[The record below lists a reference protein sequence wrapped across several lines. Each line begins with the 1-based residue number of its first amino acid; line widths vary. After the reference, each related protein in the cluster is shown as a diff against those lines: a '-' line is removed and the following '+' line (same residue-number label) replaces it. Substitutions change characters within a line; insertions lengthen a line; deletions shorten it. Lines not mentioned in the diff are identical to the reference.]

1 MDFVVYGT
9 GYGATLMLLGYAL
22 RTWGPKWRL
31 ADQDEGAYDH
41 QEFHAA
47 RASWTRF
54 AEGLG
59 AVVATCGAVLVLF
72 TFVLM
77 LLNPGDDIGVM
88 VCLIVTAASLIGV
101 AVWAWMYFERYGSLG
116 VVRMPQPLT
125 SYQPL
130 RYDPNVRPAENA
142 SAEAGTADGDE
153 FADDVE
159 HDDAAGIA
167 EDIDVRAAKFAT
179 HHPDG
184 EMEVGTYRERG
195 VTAPDA
201 EDTFEAEDETRDDT
215 ESVDDAVAD
224 DAQIDAVVEPGE
236 TDVDA
241 EADDVAVDA
250 AGDSEDVTE
259 TAGEADDKSIDGDPS
274 GTSEPPEVTAEESVV
289 EETAGATGNDTAGE
303 GETEPAPEV
312 LPEAHEP
319 APEEEPTAA
328 EVDAESGRGP
338 GGREEALRRLRER
351 RRQRED
357 RGPDDA

>member
-1 MDFVVYGT
+1 
-9 GYGATLMLLGYAL
+9 
-22 RTWGPKWRL
+22 
-31 ADQDEGAYDH
+31 
-41 QEFHAA
+41 
-47 RASWTRF
+47 
-54 AEGLG
+54 
-59 AVVATCGAVLVLF
+59 
-72 TFVLM
+72 
-77 LLNPGDDIGVM
+77 
-88 VCLIVTAASLIGV
+88 
-101 AVWAWMYFERYGSLG
+101 
-116 VVRMPQPLT
+116 
-125 SYQPL
+125 
-130 RYDPNVRPAENA
+130 PNVRPAENA

-159 HDDAAGIA
+159 HDDSAGIA

-259 TAGEADDKSIDGDPS
+259 TAGEAGDKSIDGHPC

-289 EETAGATGNDTAGE
+289 EETAGATGDDTEGE